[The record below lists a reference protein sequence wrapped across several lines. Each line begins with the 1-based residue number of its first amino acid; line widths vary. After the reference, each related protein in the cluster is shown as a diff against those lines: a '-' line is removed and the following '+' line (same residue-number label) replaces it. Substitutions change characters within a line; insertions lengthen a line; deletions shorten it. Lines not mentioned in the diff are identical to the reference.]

1 MGFFYFLGQKK
12 FYIHL
17 LIAIVLMIA
26 MLWLVLASLDSFT
39 RHGDVFIVP
48 DLGGLTLEQLE
59 EKQYDDFFTFEI
71 IDSVYNKNM
80 GKGEVIMQNPL
91 PGSKVKA
98 GRHVYLT
105 VVSEKP
111 ESVIMPNLKNLSL
124 RQALVTLEI
133 NDLLVGNLDYVDYFA
148 MNAVV
153 EQMENGQYV
162 EPGKEILKGSTIDLK
177 VGKGTNPLNVPIPML
192 IGKWRADARKA
203 VHYAYLNI
211 GNEYFI
217 DGKDTVAARVYK
229 TNPLPMTK
237 NTYPLGQKVDI
248 WYRSD
253 DVFDFEPY
261 LDTFKAD
268 TLVIDSVLFEIPIDE
283 NDDF

>member
-17 LIAIVLMIA
+17 LIAIVLMLLSA
-26 MLWLVLASLDSFT
+26 WLVLVSLDSFT
-39 RHGDVFIVP
+39 RHGDVYIVP
-48 DLGGLTLEQLE
+48 DLTGMSKEQLK

-71 IDSVYNKNM
+71 IDSVYNKTM
-80 GKGEVIMQNPL
+80 SKGEVIMQNPL

-98 GRHVYLT
+98 GRHIYLT
-105 VVSEKP
+105 IVSEKP
-111 ESVIMPNLKNLSL
+111 ESVPMPNLKNLSL

-133 NDLLVGNLDYVDYFA
+133 NDLLVGTLEYVDYFA

-153 EQMENGQYV
+153 EQLKNGQYI
-162 EPGKEILKGSTIDLK
+162 EPGKEIIKGSTIDLR
-177 VGKGTNPLNVPIPML
+177 VGKGTNPVNVAIPML
-192 IGKWRADARKA
+192 IGKWRTDARKA
-203 VHYAYLNI
+203 VHFAYLNI

-229 TNPLPMTK
+229 TNPLPLTK
-237 NTYPLGQKVDI
+237 NTYPLGQKIDI

-253 DVFDFEPY
+253 NLFDFDTY
-261 LDTFKAD
+261 LETFKAD
-268 TLVIDSVLFEIPIDE
+268 TVAIDSVLFEIPTDE
-283 NDDF
+283 SDEF